1 MMPSNHLILCCP
13 LLLLPSIFPRIRVF
27 TNKSAL
33 LNRWPKYWS
42 FSFSI
47 NPSNEYS
54 GFISFRMDWLISLK
68 SRGLSGVFSITATLL
83 TGMETVTFT
92 KLPISQTW
100 ALHVSA
106 PADLI
111 LLLALKTEG
120 GPMECRQPPESWRD
134 QEPDCPQ
141 SFQAEPDLLRP
152 RLWCPCQMSD
162 PRIVRWRISVVLSQ
176 CICDHLLQQEINT
189 GEKGLPGTPSLPLG
203 TGQGLSWH
211 LEKICL

>member
-1 MMPSNHLILCCP
+1 MCTLYSRHDLRHEDI
-13 LLLLPSIFPRIRVF
+13 
-27 TNKSAL
+27 
-33 LNRWPKYWS
+33 
-42 FSFSI
+42 SI
-47 NPSNEYS
+47 NIGSCFPGTHTSDFYNS

-100 ALHVSA
+100 ALYVSA

-134 QEPDCPQ
+134 QETDCPQ
-141 SFQAEPDLLRP
+141 SFQEEPDLLRP

-162 PRIVRWRISVVLSQ
+162 PRIVR
-176 CICDHLLQQEINT
+176 
-189 GEKGLPGTPSLPLG
+189 
-203 TGQGLSWH
+203 
-211 LEKICL
+211 

>member
-1 MMPSNHLILCCP
+1 MDCSLLKVMFTGLVMPSNHLILCHP
-13 LLLLPSIFPRIRVF
+13 LLLLPSIFRRIRVF
-27 TNKSAL
+27 TNESAL
-33 LNRWPKYWS
+33 LNRWPEYWS

-47 NPSNEYS
+47 SPSNEYS

-83 TGMETVTFT
+83 TEMETVTFT

-111 LLLALKTEG
+111 LLLALKMEG
-120 GPMECRQPPESWRD
+120 GPVECRQPPESWKD
-134 QEPDCPQ
+134 QETDCPQ
-141 SFQAEPDLLRP
+141 SFQEEPELLRP

-162 PRIVRWRISVVLSQ
+162 PRIVR
-176 CICDHLLQQEINT
+176 
-189 GEKGLPGTPSLPLG
+189 
-203 TGQGLSWH
+203 
-211 LEKICL
+211 